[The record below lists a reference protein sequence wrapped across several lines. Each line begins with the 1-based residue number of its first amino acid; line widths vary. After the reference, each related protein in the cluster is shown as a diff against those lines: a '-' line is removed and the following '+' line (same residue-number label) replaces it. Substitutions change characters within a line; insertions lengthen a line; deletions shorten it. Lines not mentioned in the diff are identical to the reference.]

1 MWFPSSVALAHRSSR
16 PRPGF
21 FFRADL
27 ASGPARYFCG
37 YGDVPIPDEISSE
50 DAVWTSLGSILSLP
64 ELQAITNGVAQRLDF
79 VLSGLT
85 PQFQNLATAAADDVV
100 NRRLD
105 ILTTVFDPDWQAI
118 APPRPIWRGVMD
130 QVCGDTS
137 ELTIDGDGRATSAT
151 TTITLSAV
159 TATARRR
166 RTAMIRWTDAQQR
179 AASARLNPTAATPD
193 LFCNR
198 VSMMRSR
205 IRIWPRA

>member
-1 MWFPSSVALAHRSSR
+1 MWFPPSVALAHRSSR

-37 YGDVPIPDEISSE
+37 YGDVPTPDEISSE

-64 ELQAITNGVAQRLDF
+64 ELQAITNGMAQRLDF

-85 PQFQNLATAAADDVV
+85 PRFQRLATDAAGDVEG
-100 NRRLD
+100 RRLD

-118 APPRPIWRGVMD
+118 APPRPIWRGIMD
-130 QVCGDTS
+130 QVSGDTS
-137 ELTIDGDGRATSAT
+137 DPSMDGTGRATSAT

-159 TATARRR
+159 TATALRR

-179 AASARLNPTAATPD
+179 AASALLNPGAPAD
-193 LFCNR
+193 RFCDR
-198 VSMMRSR
+198 VAMLRSR